1 MVIIDIETTG
11 LSKKD
16 CGICQ
21 LSMVKTND
29 NFEVIDTF
37 NHYIK
42 PKPTAISLKLYID
55 NLGILILK

>member
-1 MVIIDIETTG
+1 MVTIDIETTG

-42 PKPTAISLKLYID
+42 PKPSLLICQYIWRR
-55 NLGILILK
+55 NREG